1 MINSIYSKTMENLR
15 KRANIRLV
23 NNAKDYIKYVSKQ
36 TIASWKIF
44 NKNLVAIH
52 ESKRVLVFNKPV
64 YLGFCILELRK
75 LFMYDYH

>member
-44 NKNLVAIH
+44 NKDLVAIH
-52 ESKRVLVFNKPV
+52 ESKRVLVFNQPV

>member
-44 NKNLVAIH
+44 NKDLVAIH

-64 YLGFCILELRK
+64 YLDFAFLN
-75 LFMYDYH
+75 